1 MAGGKGTRLY
11 PVTKV
16 VNKHLLPVHDKPM
29 IYYPLSTLIRLG
41 HKIIY
46 IITNKE
52 NIDKFKLIIKDLKKK
67 NVKIFFR
74 SQQKP
79 KGIADGFKILK
90 KEIRGK
96 KVSLILGDNL
106 FISNFNNLNKKI
118 NDGCTLVATRVR
130 QPENYGVIEKKRD
143 KVFLIKEKPKN
154 PKSNLIATGLYF
166 YDENLLKY
174 LERINFSSRGELEI
188 TSLNMQYVK
197 RKNV

>member
-1 MAGGKGTRLY
+1 M
-11 PVTKV
+11 
-16 VNKHLLPVHDKPM
+16 
-29 IYYPLSTLIRLG
+29 
-41 HKIIY
+41 
-46 IITNKE
+46 
-52 NIDKFKLIIKDLKKK
+52 
-67 NVKIFFR
+67 
-74 SQQKP
+74 
-79 KGIADGFKILK
+79 
-90 KEIRGK
+90 
-96 KVSLILGDNL
+96 ILGDNL

-174 LERINFSSRGELEI
+174 LESTNFSSRGELEI

-197 RKNV
+197 EKNV